1 MENNNKHLIAYKE
14 IRDTIDEVSAKLSK
28 NHKSHMMCTKGCDL
42 CCMDYSILPV
52 EFSYIE
58 KELISEGFKPVK
70 PSTEAANETCVF
82 LKNHECSI
90 YEHRPVICRTHGLP
104 LLYTNDDFEWELST
118 CELNFRQFDYENFTP
133 DNTFPQDTFNS
144 KLFML
149 NKQFIS
155 ESNDSAN
162 TEFDLFPIKR
172 LVENLNKK

>member
-1 MENNNKHLIAYKE
+1 MDDYNKHFREYKE
-14 IRDTIDEVSAKLSK
+14 IRDSIDEVSHKLSNK
-28 NHKSHMMCTKGCDL
+28 HKSYIQCKKGCDL
-42 CCMDYSILPV
+42 CCMDYSILPI
-52 EFSYIE
+52 EFKYIE
-58 KELISEGFKPVK
+58 DKLRRANFKPEQ
-70 PSTEAANETCVF
+70 PSSESGSGNCIF
-82 LKNHECSI
+82 LKNHICTI